1 MFKNRQKQVQARIG
15 GYCEEVAHCM
25 GAFREALMEYCQ
37 HPDRERLNGRY
48 SEVHQFESRADDIC
62 REIEVMLYSKGLF
75 PESRGDILGL
85 LETMDRVPNQ
95 AESSVRMILNQHI
108 TIPEEYTDETLQL
121 VEIACRSANAMIE
134 SARSLFTDYT
144 NATVAIGKIDE
155 LESDGDTIEGKLIEK
170 IFTSNMD
177 GFEKILL
184 RDLVKHISQISD
196 RAENVGDRIRIIVA
210 KRSI

>member
-1 MFKNRQKQVQARIG
+1 
-15 GYCEEVAHCM
+15 
-25 GAFREALMEYCQ
+25 
-37 HPDRERLNGRY
+37 
-48 SEVHQFESRADDIC
+48 
-62 REIEVMLYSKGLF
+62 
-75 PESRGDILGL
+75 
-85 LETMDRVPNQ
+85 
-95 AESSVRMILNQHI
+95 
-108 TIPEEYTDETLQL
+108 
-121 VEIACRSANAMIE
+121 MIE

-184 RDLVKHISQISD
+184 RDLVKQISQISD